1 MYKLDYDSSIP
12 LFEQIEQKTR
22 FAIATGEFP
31 EGKII
36 PAVLEVARA
45 ATINHLTVFKAYR
58 HLTDEGLLSPTR
70 VEGAKRR
77 CEKVRQ
83 EFFVKRLE
91 DTLNDGKSGGLSLE
105 KMREMFEIALE
116 RVATTTAQ
124 TNNSQ
129 PGTEN
134 DKNE

>member
-1 MYKLDYDSSIP
+1 MPDHSLGFHLI
-12 LFEQIEQKTR
+12 QIR
-22 FAIATGEFP
+22 IF
-31 EGKII
+31 
-36 PAVLEVARA
+36 
-45 ATINHLTVFKAYR
+45 
-58 HLTDEGLLSPTR
+58 
-70 VEGAKRR
+70 
-77 CEKVRQ
+77 RQ